1 MAFLDRLQQQFDGGK
16 TFRFG
21 QVDPFQDVGSW
32 VGTGSPSLDLQLGT
46 FGYPT
51 GVIEIRGVSQSGKTT
66 MSLQAMKTAIES
78 MGERAV
84 VSILS
89 SERRDN
95 LAYAAQMGVPVNQI
109 ILHRIK
115 TIEDVKN
122 KIFQTIRKAEAQLT
136 AFFVEEG
143 KDAKVK
149 KDELED
155 YVAKRRSEFGQLHF
169 FFIWDALGQTVS
181 AQELQKAEDN
191 ADKDETGMAALA
203 SASRALPNMLRSI
216 KALED
221 DHNLTL
227 MIINRAYDKIDGTP
241 GKKSYGGNAIEL
253 FPTMR
258 LELTRIQGIKV
269 GDEEVG
275 QVSEVKVIKSD
286 FGSPKQSFKIEI
298 GYGLG
303 IILNQDD
310 IDFGIECGV
319 LEKFG
324 QGGAIFTM
332 GKKEMLKWKTRR
344 ELYQLYTDR
353 DPNLKIL
360 VKLLTSKA
368 HARVKK
374 ERDDK
379 LAKLL
384 KEAVK

>member
-1 MAFLDRLQQQFDGGK
+1 MSFLDRLQSKFDSGK

-32 VGTGSPSLDLQLGT
+32 VGTGSPALDLQLGT

-51 GVIEIRGVSQSGKTT
+51 GIIEIRGVSQSGKTT

-122 KIFQTIRKAEAQLT
+122 KIFQTIRKSETELSAYFA
-136 AFFVEEG
+136 EEG
-143 KDAKVK
+143 KEAKVK
-149 KDELED
+149 KDDIVD
-155 YVAKRRSEFGQLHF
+155 YVATRRSEFGKLHF
-169 FFIWDALGQTVS
+169 FFVWDALGQTVS

-191 ADKDETGMAALA
+191 AEKDETGMAALA

-221 DHNLTL
+221 DHDITL

-258 LELTRIQGIKV
+258 LELSRIQGVKV

-286 FGSPKQSFKIEI
+286 FGSPKQTFKIEI

-303 IILNQDD
+303 IVLNQDD
-310 IDFGIECGV
+310 IEFGIEVGV
-319 LEKFG
+319 LEKHG

-344 ELYQLYTDR
+344 ELYELYTNR
-353 DPNLKIL
+353 DPNLRIL
-360 VKLLTSKA
+360 VKMLTNKA

-374 ERDDK
+374 EREEK
-379 LAKLL
+379 LARLL
-384 KEAVK
+384 KEINK

>member
-1 MAFLDRLQQQFDGGK
+1 MALIDRLQQQFDEKK
-16 TFRFG
+16 TFRFAD
-21 QVDPFQDVGSW
+21 VDPFQDVGSW
-32 VGTGSPSLDLQLGT
+32 ISTGSPTLDLALNTLG
-46 FGYPT
+46 FPT
-51 GVIEIRGVSQSGKTT
+51 GVIEVRGASQSGKTT
-66 MSLQAMKTAIES
+66 MSLQAMKTAIEY
-78 MGERAV
+78 MGDRAV

-122 KIFQTIRKAEAQLT
+122 KIFQTIRKTEAQLD
-136 AFFVEEG
+136 AMFLDEG

-155 YVAKRRSEFGQLHF
+155 YVKTRKAEFGRLHF

-181 AQELQKAEDN
+181 AQELNKAEEN
-191 ADKDETGMAALA
+191 AKTDETGMAALGA
-203 SASRALPNMLRSI
+203 ASRSLPAALRAI
-216 KALED
+216 KTLED
-221 DHNLTL
+221 EYDITL

-258 LELTRIQGIKV
+258 LELSRIKGEKV
-269 GDEEVG
+269 GDVEVG

-286 FGSPKQSFKIEI
+286 FGSPKQTFQIEI

-303 IILNQDD
+303 IVLNRAD
-310 IDFGIECGV
+310 IEFGIEQGI
-319 LEKFG
+319 LEKHG
-324 QGGAIFTM
+324 IGGAIFKM
-332 GKKEMLKWKTRR
+332 GTKEILKWQNRGA
-344 ELYQLYTDR
+344 LYQLYRDR
-353 DPNLKIL
+353 DPGLKML
-360 VKLLTSKA
+360 VKLLTKKA
-368 HARVKK
+368 HDKVMS
-374 ERDDK
+374 ERKSK

-384 KEAVK
+384 KDKK

>member
-1 MAFLDRLQQQFDGGK
+1 MSLLDRLQKEFDSSK

-32 VGTGSPSLDLQLGT
+32 VGTGSPALDLQLGT

-78 MGERAV
+78 MGDRAV

-95 LAYAAQMGVPVNQI
+95 LAYAAQMGVPVNQV

-122 KIFQTIRKAEAQLT
+122 KIFQTIRKSEAQLT
-136 AFFVEEG
+136 ALFLEEG
-143 KDAKVK
+143 KDAKIK

-155 YVAKRRSEFGQLHF
+155 YVKTRRSEFGQLHF

-191 ADKDETGMAALA
+191 AEKDEVGQAALA

-221 DHNLTL
+221 DHNVTL

-258 LELTRIQGIKV
+258 LELARIQGIKI

-286 FGSPKQSFKIEI
+286 FGNPKQTFKIEI

-303 IILNQDD
+303 IIINQDD
-310 IDFGIECGV
+310 IDFGIECGL

-324 QGGAIFTM
+324 QGGAIFTV

-344 ELYQLYTDR
+344 ELYQLYKDR
-353 DPNLKIL
+353 DPNLKML
-360 VKLLTSKA
+360 VRMLTVKA
-368 HARVKK
+368 HAKVKK
-374 ERDDK
+374 QRDDK

-384 KEAVK
+384 KDATK